1 MASTSR
7 KARGLSRPER
17 LKRKKVESFRCVM
30 RTHFAAAFMDIEMLE
45 NAKLVVW
52 TKGQMRGI
60 RSVIRRLGLA
70 EG

>member
-1 MASTSR
+1 
-7 KARGLSRPER
+7 
-17 LKRKKVESFRCVM
+17 M